1 MANSEMTFQEFQSE
15 ILNDYRVAFTSR
27 VCSILGRK
35 EVLLGRSKFG
45 IFGDGKELPQI
56 AMSKFFRKGDY
67 RSGYYR
73 DQTLLLAQ
81 GLLDPKSFFHTL
93 FGTTDL
99 ALEPMH
105 GGRQMTGHF
114 SSPMWSKDSGWLDQT
129 GRFNSISDI
138 SSTAGQMPRLLGL
151 AQASSFYRMHHE
163 QLQPEKFSVS
173 GNEIAWGTIGN
184 ASTSEGLFF
193 EVMNAAAVMQ
203 VPLIIS
209 VWDDE
214 YGISVPSEYH
224 TVKQSI
230 SKALKGFKRNQQHAG
245 IEIIEVKGWDY
256 GGLIEAYQKAEQLCR
271 TFHIPVLVHVTE
283 LTQPQGHSTSGSHER
298 YKTDERLQ
306 WERDNDCL
314 KLFKEW
320 ILEKEFSSKEELE
333 RIENEIELSVAKAKK
348 DAFEE
353 FQTTAKHYR
362 DQLYAILTD
371 NQLSLPS
378 SLKDVFQSLKV
389 KKLVLKRDVLSAAQ
403 GLLTHSDSDYNSPWR
418 AEVIQLIDQIK
429 VTESSHYSSDLID
442 DTAGSLLKVAT
453 TEAAYAENAPLVDGR
468 QILQENF
475 KALLSDDPRVVI
487 FGEDTG
493 KIGGVN
499 KALEGLQEHFGESR
513 VFDTSIREAS
523 IIGQGIGLAM
533 RGLRPI
539 AEIQYLDYI
548 FYAINILTDDLATLR
563 YRSVG
568 QQVAPLI
575 IRTRGHRLEGI
586 WHSGSP
592 MGGLVHLLR
601 GIYILSPRNMT
612 QAAGMYNTLLK
623 ANEPG
628 LIIEPLN
635 AYRLKERLPENLG
648 KFTVPIGVVE
658 HVHRGTDI
666 TVVSYGSTLRIVQE
680 VIPSLES
687 RGITIELIDV
697 QTLWPFDVENQC
709 VESIKKTNRLAIIDE
724 DVPGGYSGYLLQQI
738 LEKQGG
744 YRYLDSK
751 PVTLCSK
758 EHRPAYGSDGDYFS
772 KPNAEEIFKTLYQMM
787 HEANPH
793 RFPSLF

>member
-1 MANSEMTFQEFQSE
+1 MTFQEFQSE

-114 SSPMWSKDSGWLDQT
+114 SSPMWSKESGWLNQT
-129 GRFNSISDI
+129 ERFNSISDI

-163 QLQPEKFSVS
+163 QLQPKNFSVT

-184 ASTSEGLFF
+184 GSTSEGLFF

-230 SKALKGFKRNQQHAG
+230 SKALKGFKRNDRHAG

-271 TFHIPVLVHVTE
+271 TTHIPVLVHVTE

-298 YKTDERLQ
+298 YKTEERLQ
-306 WERDNDCL
+306 WERDNDCI
-314 KLFKEW
+314 KIFKAW

-378 SLKDVFQSLKV
+378 TLKDFFQSLKV
-389 KKLVLKRDVLSAAQ
+389 KKLVLKKDVLSAAQ

-418 AEVIQLIDQIK
+418 AEVVQLIDQIK
-429 VTESSHYSSDLID
+429 VIESSHYSSDLID

-453 TEAAYAENAPLVDGR
+453 TEAAYTENAPLVDGR

>member
-378 SLKDVFQSLKV
+378 TLKDVFQSLKV

>member
-362 DQLYAILTD
+362 DELYAILTD

-378 SLKDVFQSLKV
+378 TLKDVFQSLKV

>member
-378 SLKDVFQSLKV
+378 TLKDVFQSLKV

-429 VTESSHYSSDLID
+429 VTESIHYSSDLID

>member
-230 SKALKGFKRNQQHAG
+230 SKALKGFKRNQQYAG

-378 SLKDVFQSLKV
+378 TLKDVFQSLKV

>member
-1 MANSEMTFQEFQSE
+1 MANSEMTFQEFQNE
-15 ILNDYRVAFTSR
+15 ILNDYRIAYTSR

-81 GLLDPKSFFHTL
+81 GLLEPKSFFHTL

-114 SSPMWSKDSGWLDQT
+114 STPMWSKDSGWLDQT
-129 GRFNSISDI
+129 ERFNSISDI

-151 AQASSFYRMHHE
+151 AQASSFYRIHHE
-163 QLQPEKFSVS
+163 QLQSEKFTVT

-230 SKALKGFKRNQQHAG
+230 SKALKGFKRNEQHAG

-271 TFHIPVLVHVTE
+271 KSHVPVLVHVTE

-298 YKTDERLQ
+298 YKSDERLQ

-314 KLFKEW
+314 KLFRTW
-320 ILEKEFSSKEELE
+320 IIEKEFASAEELE
-333 RIENEIELSVAKAKK
+333 GIENEIELSVAKAKK

-362 DQLYAILTD
+362 DQLYAILTN
-371 NQLSLPS
+371 NQLSLPTA
-378 SLKDVFQSLKV
+378 LKEAFQSLKV

-403 GLLTHSDSDYNSPWR
+403 GLLTHSGNDYNAPWR
-418 AEVIQLIDQIK
+418 TEVIQLIDQIK

-442 DTAGSLLKVAT
+442 DTADSLLKITT
-453 TEAAYAENAPLVDGR
+453 TEAEYTDGAPLVDGR

-499 KALEGLQEHFGESR
+499 KALEGLQEYFGESR

-568 QQVAPLI
+568 QQIAPLI

-612 QAAGMYNTLLK
+612 QAAGMYNALLK

-635 AYRLKERLPENLG
+635 AYRLKERLPKNLG

-658 HVHRGTDI
+658 YVHSGTDI

-680 VIPSLES
+680 VIPSLQS
-687 RGITIELIDV
+687 HGISIELIDV

-772 KPNAEEIFKTLYQMM
+772 KPNAEEIFKTLYQLM

>member
-1 MANSEMTFQEFQSE
+1 MTFQEFQSE

-378 SLKDVFQSLKV
+378 TLKDVFQSLKV

-429 VTESSHYSSDLID
+429 VTESIHYSSDLID

>member
-1 MANSEMTFQEFQSE
+1 MTFQEFQSE

-378 SLKDVFQSLKV
+378 TLKDVFQSLKV

>member
-1 MANSEMTFQEFQSE
+1 MTFQEFQSE

>member
-1 MANSEMTFQEFQSE
+1 MTFQEFQSE

-230 SKALKGFKRNQQHAG
+230 SKALKGFKRNKQHAG

-378 SLKDVFQSLKV
+378 TLKDVFQSLKV

>member
-1 MANSEMTFQEFQSE
+1 MTFQEFQSE

-129 GRFNSISDI
+129 RRFNSISDI

-378 SLKDVFQSLKV
+378 TLKDVFQSLKV

-758 EHRPAYGSDGDYFS
+758 EHRPAYGSDGDY
-772 KPNAEEIFKTLYQMM
+772 
-787 HEANPH
+787 
-793 RFPSLF
+793 

>member
-1 MANSEMTFQEFQSE
+1 MGNSEITFQEFQSE

-114 SSPMWSKDSGWLDQT
+114 SSPMWSKESGWLDQT
-129 GRFNSISDI
+129 ERFNSISDI

-230 SKALKGFKRNQQHAG
+230 SKALKGFKRNQQYAG

-271 TFHIPVLVHVTE
+271 TSHIPVLVHVTE

-362 DQLYAILTD
+362 DQLYTILTN

-378 SLKDVFQSLKV
+378 TLKDVFQSLKV

-658 HVHRGTDI
+658 YVHRGTEI

-724 DVPGGYSGYLLQQI
+724 DVPGGYSGYLMQQI

-787 HEANPH
+787 HETNPH

>member
-1 MANSEMTFQEFQSE
+1 MTFQEFQSE

-362 DQLYAILTD
+362 DELYAILTD

-378 SLKDVFQSLKV
+378 TLKDVFQSLKV

-442 DTAGSLLKVAT
+442 DTAGSLIKVAT

-658 HVHRGTDI
+658 HVHSGTDI

>member
-378 SLKDVFQSLKV
+378 TLKDVFQSLKV

-658 HVHRGTDI
+658 HVHWGTDI

>member
-1 MANSEMTFQEFQSE
+1 MTFQEFQSE

-256 GGLIEAYQKAEQLCR
+256 GRLIEAYQKAEQLCR

-378 SLKDVFQSLKV
+378 TLKDVFQSLKV

-738 LEKQGG
+738 LEKQDG

>member
-114 SSPMWSKDSGWLDQT
+114 SSPIWSKDSGWLDQT

-378 SLKDVFQSLKV
+378 TLKDVFQSLKV

-429 VTESSHYSSDLID
+429 VTESIHYSSDLID

>member
-129 GRFNSISDI
+129 RRFNSISDI

-378 SLKDVFQSLKV
+378 TLKDVFQSLKV

>member
-1 MANSEMTFQEFQSE
+1 MANSEMTFQEFQNE
-15 ILNDYRVAFTSR
+15 ILNDYRIAYTSR
-27 VCSILGRK
+27 VCSVLGRK

-230 SKALKGFKRNQQHAG
+230 SKALKGFKRNQQYAG

-378 SLKDVFQSLKV
+378 TLKDVFQSLKV

-418 AEVIQLIDQIK
+418 AKVIQLIDQIK

-709 VESIKKTNRLAIIDE
+709 VESIKKTNRLAIKIGRASCRE
-724 DVPGGYSGYLLQQI
+724 RV
-738 LEKQGG
+738 
-744 YRYLDSK
+744 
-751 PVTLCSK
+751 
-758 EHRPAYGSDGDYFS
+758 
-772 KPNAEEIFKTLYQMM
+772 
-787 HEANPH
+787 
-793 RFPSLF
+793 

>member
-1 MANSEMTFQEFQSE
+1 MTFQEFQSE

-362 DQLYAILTD
+362 DELYAILTD

-378 SLKDVFQSLKV
+378 TLKDVFQSLKV

-442 DTAGSLLKVAT
+442 DTAGSLIKVAT

-658 HVHRGTDI
+658 HVHSGTDI

-772 KPNAEEIFKTLYQMM
+772 KPNAEEIFKTLYQIM

>member
-371 NQLSLPS
+371 NQLSLPN